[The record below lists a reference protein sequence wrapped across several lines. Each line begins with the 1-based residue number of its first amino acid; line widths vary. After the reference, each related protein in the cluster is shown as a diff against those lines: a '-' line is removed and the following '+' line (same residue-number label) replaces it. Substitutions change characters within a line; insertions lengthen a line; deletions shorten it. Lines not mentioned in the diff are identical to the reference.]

1 MGTQTHINMDAI
13 RAQMDAEAERVMQVG
28 AEKLGSI
35 QGALTSEFTFGTLAE
50 ANAQF
55 GSEVEAK
62 TKDPALAE
70 TGVNAVV
77 TRLTGLVRDELATLH
92 DSLFTL
98 ETWLSLQVPAIAD
111 GNNFGVEIQEH
122 TVKSLMERR
131 TKAKELLD
139 SLHKWSSERGDLWGK
154 AVFPVVAKKS
164 ESKGSKKSTG
174 GEKDTNESSES
185 SDIATSYNMV
195 VSDAVVAI
203 AALDTQQYFHLKSVL
218 QFVWKTYAVVL
229 DQIEKNSDKLKDP
242 RGELGGNDGGMS
254 MF

>member
-1 MGTQTHINMDAI
+1 MGHKHTSNMDAI
-13 RAQMDAEAERVMQVG
+13 RAQMDAEAERVMQAG

-77 TRLTGLVRDELATLH
+77 TRLTGLVRDELA
-92 DSLFTL
+92 
-98 ETWLSLQVPAIAD
+98 TWLSLQVPAIAD

-164 ESKGSKKSTG
+164 ESKGSKKNTG
-174 GEKDTNESSES
+174 G
-185 SDIATSYNMV
+185 
-195 VSDAVVAI
+195 
-203 AALDTQQYFHLKSVL
+203 
-218 QFVWKTYAVVL
+218 
-229 DQIEKNSDKLKDP
+229 
-242 RGELGGNDGGMS
+242 
-254 MF
+254 